1 MCPHTSSPHPRLG
14 KQFTSY
20 KPQTRSSSKEKTVVW
35 KRSGIMW
42 ITEFPNKQLFF
53 SSVYCWC
60 SGFGFFFTFSS
71 PRSVG
76 ALSYYYSILLSGE
89 LFSLSHPP
97 LLPWLRRKLYCYLYF
112 QSFPWYE
119 NPFPFRLERARVEW
133 EAERVVNIFRPPAH
147 NIYTAQ
153 QQTLP
158 TASASKRSEKEK
170 I

>member
-35 KRSGIMW
+35 KQSGIMW

-71 PRSVG
+71 PPVDGRSFVLLFHSAVG
-76 ALSYYYSILLSGE
+76 RAFFSLPSSAFAMTEEKIILLPIFSEFPMIRKPVSIPVRARASGVGGRAGSKH
-89 LFSLSHPP
+89 FPSSSTQ
-97 LLPWLRRKLYCYLYF
+97 YLY
-112 QSFPWYE
+112 
-119 NPFPFRLERARVEW
+119 
-133 EAERVVNIFRPPAH
+133 
-147 NIYTAQ
+147 
-153 QQTLP
+153 
-158 TASASKRSEKEK
+158 SATTNTPDGFGE
-170 I
+170 